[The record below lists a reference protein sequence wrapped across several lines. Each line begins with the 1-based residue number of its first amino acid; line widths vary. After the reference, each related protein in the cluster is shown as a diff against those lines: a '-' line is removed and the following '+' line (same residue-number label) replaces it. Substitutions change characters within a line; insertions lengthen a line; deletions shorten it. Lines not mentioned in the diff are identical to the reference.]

1 LVSDS
6 DTGTQPA
13 SGSEQPRSD
22 AYDVVVVG
30 GGIGGLTAAALLAQ
44 HGRSVLVAEQADGPG
59 GYARAFK
66 RGPYTFDPAIH
77 VIPQGQRDA
86 LAYALFEYLGIAD
99 LIDFVPVHSLY
110 RAVFPDVEIEPQ
122 FGLER
127 IIALHQELFPDE
139 AEAIERFAR
148 LCAAVHLEAHNL
160 PPRLG
165 LENLDEA
172 SKLAPTLFK
181 YLRST
186 TAEVLDEEFTNPRL
200 KNVITA
206 MWPYLGSP
214 PSRLSFVTF
223 GTLFNVIADGAF
235 YSKGSFQAIPD
246 GMLTAFERE
255 GGELLVNARVTRILT
270 DDGRVA
276 GVELNGDTQVR
287 AGTVISNVDV
297 LQTFEELLGD
307 DVLPASLLKRT
318 RRMKP
323 SLSAVVLFTAT
334 KLDLEELGAA
344 HEMFLYTRPDHEDT
358 WRDILEGRPGAMWA
372 SAPTL
377 VDPSLAPDGEHL
389 LILNSLASY
398 DIGKPW
404 DEEIGPFEE
413 QLLDAFEPSF
423 PGLRDSL
430 TFRESATPLTLERY
444 TLNRGGAAYGWEN
457 IPTQT
462 GGRRSSH
469 VTPVQGL
476 LLAGHW
482 TQPGSTSLRVLVSGL
497 HTAQMVL
504 MMTGGPS
511 IRIDHPDFPPVD

>member
-1 LVSDS
+1 LLPSDDRPGS
-6 DTGTQPA
+6 QRV
-13 SGSEQPRSD
+13 SEQPRSD

-44 HGRSVLVAEQADGPG
+44 QGRSVLVAEQAEGPG

-66 RGPYTFDPAIH
+66 RGPYTFDPAVH

-86 LAYALFEYLGIAD
+86 LAYAVFEYLGIAD
-99 LIDFVPVHSLY
+99 RIDLVPVDSLY
-110 RAVFPDVEIEPQ
+110 KAVFPDVEIEPE
-122 FGLER
+122 FGLDR
-127 IIALHQELFPDE
+127 IIARHQALFPDE
-139 AEAIERFAR
+139 ADAIERFAH

-165 LENLDEA
+165 LENLDQA
-172 SKLAPTLFK
+172 VKLAPTLFK
-181 YLRST
+181 YLRAT
-186 TAEVLDEEFTNPRL
+186 TSQVLDEHFSNPRL

-206 MWPYLGSP
+206 MWPYLGTP

-246 GMLTAFERE
+246 GMLAAFERE
-255 GGELLVNARVTRILT
+255 GGELLVNTRVTRILT
-270 DDGRVA
+270 DDGRVS
-276 GVELNGDTQVR
+276 GVELDGDTRVR
-287 AGTVISNVDV
+287 TSQVISNVDA
-297 LQTFEELLGD
+297 LQTFEELVGD
-307 DVLPASLLKRT
+307 DLLPASFLKRV
-318 RRMKP
+318 RRMRP

-334 KLDLEELGAA
+334 TLDLGELGAA
-344 HEMFLYTRPDHEDT
+344 HEMFLYTQPDHEDT
-358 WRDILEGRPGAMWA
+358 FRDIQEGKPGAMWA

-377 VDPSLAPDGEHL
+377 VDPSLAPAGEHL
-389 LILNSLASY
+389 VILNSLAAY
-398 DIGKPW
+398 DIGRPW
-404 DEEIGPFEE
+404 SEAIEDFEE
-413 QLLDAFEPSF
+413 QILDAFGPSF

-430 TFRESATPLTLERY
+430 TFRESATPVTLERY
-444 TLNRGGAAYGWEN
+444 TLNHNGAAYGWEN
-457 IPTQT
+457 TPKQT

-469 VTPVQGL
+469 VTPLEGL

-504 MMTGGPS
+504 MATGGPP
-511 IRIDHPDFPPVD
+511 IRIDHPDFPPLD

>member
-1 LVSDS
+1 MSDPDS
-6 DTGTQPA
+6 ATQPA
-13 SGSEQPRSD
+13 AGREQPRSD

-44 HGRSVLVAEQADGPG
+44 QGRSVLVAEQADGPG

-99 LIDFVPVHSLY
+99 RIDLVPVHSLY
-110 RAVFPDVEIEPQ
+110 RAVFPDVVVEPE

-127 IIALHQELFPDE
+127 IIALHQELFPGE
-139 AEAIERFAR
+139 ADAVERFAR

-165 LENLDEA
+165 LDNLDEA
-172 SKLAPTLFK
+172 AKLAPTLFK
-181 YLRST
+181 YLRAN
-186 TAEVLDEEFTNPRL
+186 TAEVLDESFTDPRL

-206 MWPYLGSP
+206 LWPYLGSP

-246 GMLTAFERE
+246 AMLAAFERE
-255 GGELLVNARVTRILT
+255 GGELVVNSRVTRILT
-270 DDGRVA
+270 EDGQVA
-276 GVELNGDTQVR
+276 GVELDGDTRVR

-297 LQTFEELLGD
+297 RQTFEELVGD
-307 DVLPASLLKRT
+307 GVLPARLLNRT
-318 RRMKP
+318 RRMTP

-334 KLDLEELGAA
+334 TLDLDKMGAA

-358 WRDILEGRPGAMWA
+358 YRDILEGRPGAMWA
-372 SAPTL
+372 SVPTL
-377 VDPSLAPDGEHL
+377 VDPSLAPPGEHL
-389 LILNSLASY
+389 LILNSLAAY

-404 DEEIGPFEE
+404 EDEIGRFEE
-413 QLLDAFEPSF
+413 RLLDAFEPQF

-430 TFRESATPLTLERY
+430 TFRESATPVTLERY
-444 TLNRGGAAYGWEN
+444 TLNRNGAAYGWEN
-457 IPTQT
+457 TPTQT
-462 GGRRSSH
+462 GGRRSPH
-469 VTPVQGL
+469 VTPVRGL

-504 MMTGGPS
+504 AMTGGPS